1 VAAGEVCSYTF
12 EATVTGRMTVRT
24 KRLSA
29 SMDTMLT
36 AYNAN
41 GYELAF
47 NDDWRGLKSRVR
59 FMVQAGETYRIEVSG
74 YGDSVGSYRLA
85 LRTKELSD
93 SFFLPGWAAFNPVVA
108 PAVGTTASQEAE
120 TLEAAV
126 DSTIDQI
133 AVELNDSAADALWN
147 EAEQVVESTGD
158 WWAAISSDI
167 EHYLSEVLDF
177 ELDWDSWFV
186 NSWF

>member
-1 VAAGEVCSYTF
+1 
-12 EATVTGRMTVRT
+12 
-24 KRLSA
+24 L
-29 SMDTMLT
+29 
-36 AYNAN
+36 
-41 GYELAF
+41 
-47 NDDWRGLKSRVR
+47 
-59 FMVQAGETYRIEVSG
+59 
-74 YGDSVGSYRLA
+74 
-85 LRTKELSD
+85 
-93 SFFLPGWAAFNPVVA
+93 AAFNPVVA
-108 PAVGTTASQEAE
+108 PAAGTTASQEAE